1 MARMQT
7 AGRYFVLYGRD
18 PERYKVIE
26 RGNLTIAVPWVV
38 AGTENVV
45 EDTEWRPFE
54 HHRFGQGFVVHL
66 GPWCFGAGAFER
78 PLSDELWAEVEDK
91 AVWFDMDPEEIG
103 RWRGGLEADAK
114 TLGFDFSV
122 TRREVDSEGRGQAP
136 GAAPPDEHG
145 GAEALG

>member
-7 AGRYFVLYGRD
+7 TGRYFVLYGRD
-18 PERYKVIE
+18 PVRYKVLV
-26 RGNLTIAVPWVV
+26 RSNLTISVPWATV
-38 AGTENVV
+38 GTENVV

-66 GPWCFGAGAFER
+66 GPFCFGAGAFER

-103 RWRGGLEADAK
+103 RWRGGLEADAT
-114 TLGFDFSV
+114 TLGFDF
-122 TRREVDSEGRGQAP
+122 THREVAGEDRGEGP
-136 GAAPPDEHG
+136 GASEPDEHG